1 MSIIQLWEVCFILF
15 SQVQFSIQRNDRGS
29 IDIGLY
35 AVNSQQAVDTKY
47 CHIQHNLVNDILKQV
62 RYFLAKNSDVSIY
75 NPAKKV
81 GSLCHLVIRVG
92 FHTNEA
98 MVCLVSNTKYKDLVA
113 NAASKTKGGSG
124 SSSKSGGGSS
134 KGSGSGGSS
143 SSKGSGSG
151 CGSESE
157 FSFSHLQS
165 FKDSLSSVPG
175 VKCVLY
181 NYNPA
186 PMDADILGDEKTEKT
201 QLLSGE
207 SEYIHD
213 TVAGVRVRVSL
224 LSFMQSNP
232 LQAEILYRKVAEVA
246 AFTGNET
253 VLDLYCGVGTISLF
267 VAPLVKKVIGVE
279 DCAAAVVDAL
289 ENKRINNIENVD
301 FICGK
306 AEDVLSVTTASG
318 KKTRMDDV
326 VAHDDDD
333 EEKEEEE
340 LFSPDLNPTPVG
352 GYFPERVTRSSSSKY
367 ANIGG
372 VVVVSDDMVA
382 ICNPPRKGCEQ
393 RLLAAL
399 VERAVRKIVYVS
411 CNPKTLSR
419 DLDILIRN
427 GYSLDKVCPVDM
439 FPHTTHVEV
448 VCLLS
453 APPL

>member
-124 SSSKSGGGSS
+124 SSSK
-134 KGSGSGGSS
+134 GSGSGSS
-143 SSKGSGSG
+143 SG
-151 CGSESE
+151 SE

-207 SEYIHD
+207 SEYIYD

-246 AFTGNET
+246 AFAGNET

-326 VAHDDDD
+326 AHDDD
-333 EEKEEEE
+333 EEEE

-419 DLDILIRN
+419 DLDVLIRN